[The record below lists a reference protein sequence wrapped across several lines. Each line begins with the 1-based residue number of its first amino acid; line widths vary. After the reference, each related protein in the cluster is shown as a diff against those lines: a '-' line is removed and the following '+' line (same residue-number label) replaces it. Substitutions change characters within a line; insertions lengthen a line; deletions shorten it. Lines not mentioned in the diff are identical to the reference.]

1 MRDKAAEIFVERRYR
16 TSHHNNILGT
26 RNAEKNFLLGTPKRE
41 RGRKRR
47 KDEKKREGGGRK
59 KKKEEEKGEERKEG
73 RKSLFLKAFFKGP
86 LTTFHVQSTI

>member
-1 MRDKAAEIFVERRYR
+1 MKKK
-16 TSHHNNILGT
+16 
-26 RNAEKNFLLGTPKRE
+26 EK
-41 RGRKRR
+41 
-47 KDEKKREGGGRK
+47 EGEE

>member
-1 MRDKAAEIFVERRYR
+1 MRDKAAEIFVEKRYR
-16 TSHHNNILGT
+16 TSLHNNILGT

-41 RGRKRR
+41 RGRR
-47 KDEKKREGGGRK
+47 KDEKKEEGGEEK
-59 KKKEEEKGEERKEG
+59 KREEEKGEERKEG